1 MKYLKIILSILIFIS
16 SANANTIFYLI
27 KIPNLEIHYSK
38 SANGLKYLKA
48 MKPFNV
54 GIRDNNVSCFNS
66 TEKDIEKKMPLIEKN
81 LNKYSSIFL
90 NKINLK
96 YIVMCENLSVS
107 QIRAAGVPNITTR
120 TLVVDIKF
128 NEEHFERVLHHEI
141 FHMINDSHK
150 KIFMFEEWKEFN
162 NPEFKYAKCSTCSE
176 RLGLSLLK
184 ENKGFVT
191 EYSMS
196 TASEDMAE
204 VFSFLITDKK
214 KIENKALKDPILNKK
229 ILFLKKNIL
238 KVDENFN
245 FN

>member
-1 MKYLKIILSILIFIS
+1 MKFLKIILSILIFIS
-16 SANANTIFYLI
+16 PANANTIFYLI

-66 TEKDIEKKMPLIEKN
+66 SEENIEKKMPLIEKN
-81 LNKYSSIFL
+81 LNRYSSIFL
-90 NKINLK
+90 NKIDLK
-96 YIVMCENLSVS
+96 YIVLCENLTVS
-107 QIRAAGVPNITTR
+107 QINTAGVPNPKTK
-120 TLVVDIKF
+120 TLIIDIKF

-141 FHMINDSHK
+141 FHMIDETHK
-150 KIFMFEEWKEFN
+150 EIFLYKEWENLNSQEFE
-162 NPEFKYAKCSTCSE
+162 YAECSTCSN

-196 TASEDMAE
+196 TPSEDMAE
-204 VFSFLITDKK
+204 VFSFLMINKK
-214 KIENKALKDPILNKK
+214 MIENRALKDPILNKK
-229 ILFLKKNIL
+229 ILLIKENVL
-238 KVDENFN
+238 KVHENFN
-245 FN
+245 FD